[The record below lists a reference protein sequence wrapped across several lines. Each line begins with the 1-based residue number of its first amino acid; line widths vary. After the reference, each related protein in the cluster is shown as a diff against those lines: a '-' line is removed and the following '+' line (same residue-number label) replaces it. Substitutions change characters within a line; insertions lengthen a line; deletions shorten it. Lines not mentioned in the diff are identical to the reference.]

1 MIPRM
6 AAFIDTHCHLDAPEF
21 GAEAAQV
28 HARSRRAGVALC
40 LIPAVAPSNFDTVRA
55 LAHLQQDAYA
65 LGIHPLCTSEAGQA
79 ALDALQGAL
88 DRHAED
94 PRLVAVGEIGLD
106 YFVPGLDG
114 PAQEW
119 LFRRQLQM
127 AWQRQLPVLLHV
139 RRSVDKVL
147 RQLRE
152 VSGGR
157 PWRGI
162 AHAFVGSRQQAE
174 ECRTLGLRLGLG
186 GAMTFE
192 RATRLRQLATQMP
205 LDAFVLETDAP
216 DIPPSWLYQ
225 TREAREAGASQGR
238 NEPAQVPRIAQVL
251 AELRGTTVEA
261 VAEATTRNALA
272 AVPRL
277 AALMPPRDAGLAGL
291 SDTADAGP

>member
-6 AAFIDTHCHLDAPEF
+6 AVFIDTHCHLDAPEF
-21 GAEAAQV
+21 GAHAMQV
-28 HARSRRAGVALC
+28 HARSRQAGVALC
-40 LIPAVAPSNFDTVRA
+40 LIPAVSASNFDAVRV
-55 LAHLQQDAYA
+55 LAHGQQDAYA
-65 LGIHPLCTSEAGQA
+65 LGIHPLCSAEAGDA
-79 ALDALQGAL
+79 ALATLEDAL
-88 DRHAED
+88 DRHADD

-106 YFVPGLDG
+106 YFVPDLDG
-114 PAQEW
+114 PTQER

-127 AWQRQLPVLLHV
+127 AWQRDLPVLLHV

-152 VSGGR
+152 VGGGR

-174 ECRTLGLRLGLG
+174 ECLALGLKLGLG

-192 RATRLRQLATQMP
+192 RATRLRDLAAQLP
-205 LDAFVLETDAP
+205 LESFVLETDAP

-225 TREAREAGASQGR
+225 TREAREAGLPQGR
-238 NEPAQVPRIAQVL
+238 NEPAEVPRIALVL
-251 AELRGTTVEA
+251 AGLRGLPLDA

-277 AALMPPRDAGLAGL
+277 AALMPPAG
-291 SDTADAGP
+291 

>member
-1 MIPRM
+1 M
-6 AAFIDTHCHLDAPEF
+6 AVFIDTHCHLDAPEF
-21 GAEAAQV
+21 GAQAAQV

-40 LIPAVAPSNFDTVRA
+40 LIPSVAPSNFETVRA
-55 LAHLQQDAYA
+55 LAHAQQDAYS
-65 LGIHPLCTSEAGQA
+65 LGIHPLCTAEAGEAALDVLQA
-79 ALDALQGAL
+79 ALDLHG
-88 DRHAED
+88 DD

-106 YFVPGLDG
+106 YFVPELDG
-114 PAQEW
+114 PMQER

-152 VSGGR
+152 VGGGR
-157 PWRGI
+157 PWHGI

-174 ECRTLGLRLGLG
+174 ECLGLGLKLGLG

-192 RATRLRQLATQMP
+192 RATRLRELATQLP
-205 LDAFVLETDAP
+205 LESFVLETDAP

-225 TREAREAGASQGR
+225 TREAREAGSPQGR
-238 NEPAQVPRIAQVL
+238 NEPAEVPRIAQVL
-251 AELRGTTVEA
+251 AELRGLTVEV
-261 VAEATTRNALA
+261 VADATTRNALA

-277 AALMPPRDAGLAGL
+277 AALMPARDAGLAEL
-291 SDTADAGP
+291 SDAADVPP

>member
-1 MIPRM
+1 M
-6 AAFIDTHCHLDAPEF
+6 AVFIDTHCHLDAPEF
-21 GAEAAQV
+21 GAQAAQV

-40 LIPAVAPSNFDTVRA
+40 LIPSVAPSNFETVRA
-55 LAHLQQDAYA
+55 LAHAQQDAYA
-65 LGIHPLCTSEAGQA
+65 LGIHPLCTAEAGEAAFDVLQA
-79 ALDALQGAL
+79 ALDLHG
-88 DRHAED
+88 DD

-106 YFVPGLDG
+106 YFVPELDG
-114 PAQEW
+114 PTQER

-152 VSGGR
+152 VGGGR

-174 ECRTLGLRLGLG
+174 ECLGLGLKLGLG

-192 RATRLRQLATQMP
+192 RATRLRELATRLP
-205 LDAFVLETDAP
+205 LESFVLETDAP

-225 TREAREAGASQGR
+225 TREAREAGSPQGR
-238 NEPAQVPRIAQVL
+238 NEPAEVPRIAQVL
-251 AELRGTTVEA
+251 AELRGLTVEV
-261 VAEATTRNALA
+261 VADATTRNALA

-277 AALMPPRDAGLAGL
+277 AALMPARDAGLAEL
-291 SDTADAGP
+291 SDAADVPP

>member
-1 MIPRM
+1 
-6 AAFIDTHCHLDAPEF
+6 D
-21 GAEAAQV
+21 
-28 HARSRRAGVALC
+28 S
-40 LIPAVAPSNFDTVRA
+40 A
-55 LAHLQQDAYA
+55 LAA
-65 LGIHPLCTSEAGQA
+65 LE
-79 ALDALQGAL
+79 GAL
-88 DRHAED
+88 DRHADD

-114 PAQEW
+114 LTQER

-152 VSGGR
+152 VGGGQ
-157 PWRGI
+157 PWSGI

-174 ECRTLGLRLGLG
+174 ECLALGLKLGLG

-192 RATRLRQLATQMP
+192 RATRLRELAAQLP
-205 LDAFVLETDAP
+205 LDSFVLETDAP

-225 TREAREAGASQGR
+225 TREAREAGVPQGR
-238 NEPAQVPRIAQVL
+238 NEPAEVPRIAQVL
-251 AELRGTTVEA
+251 AELRGLPVGD
-261 VAEATTRNALA
+261 VAAATTRNALQ

-277 AALMPPRDAGLAGL
+277 AALMPLAG
-291 SDTADAGP
+291 